1 MIKSINRVAFVLLA
15 IALLAAFFVVADI
28 ITLKSTRDKSEELTY
43 ISLTEEGLGQLTI
56 GLPSESFKSIKQID
70 DMSSEYIDSILSSSH
85 KCSHDFVKSD
95 IDFFGEDIGYYIE
108 QGSERVFIS
117 KDIVV
122 FIRFGS
128 GNNKSDEVQAALTE
142 RDYIST
148 PANVRVKT
156 LGDGAV
162 TVMVASVSSATTKE
176 GGTCKSALP
185 TKEIDAIM
193 NSLKFKKD

>member
-1 MIKSINRVAFVLLA
+1 MSKNRLGRKEGRELIKSINRIAFILLA
-15 IALLAAFFVVADI
+15 ITLLIATG
-28 ITLKSTRDKSEELTY
+28 TLLTNSKEKHSHELTY
-43 ISLTEEGLGQLTI
+43 ISLTEEGLGQLTL
-56 GLPSESFKSIKQID
+56 GLPSESFKSIRQID
-70 DMSSEYIDSILSSSH
+70 DMSSEYIDSILSG
-85 KCSHDFVKSD
+85 SD

-193 NSLKFKKD
+193 NSVKFTLN

>member
-1 MIKSINRVAFVLLA
+1 MIKWLNRVAFVLLA
-15 IALLAAFFVVADI
+15 IALLVASI
-28 ITLKSTRDKSEELTY
+28 ITLKNTRDKSEELTY

-95 IDFFGEDIGYYIE
+95 IDFFGEGIGYYIE

-122 FIRFGS
+122 FIKFGS
-128 GNNKSDEVQAALTE
+128 GNNKSSNVRAAL
-142 RDYIST
+142 

-156 LGDGAV
+156 LGEGAV

>member
-1 MIKSINRVAFVLLA
+1 MIKWLNRIAFILLA
-15 IALLAAFFVVADI
+15 ITLLIATGI
-28 ITLKSTRDKSEELTY
+28 LLTNSKEKHSHELTY

-70 DMSSEYIDSILSSSH
+70 DMSSEYIDSILSG
-85 KCSHDFVKSD
+85 SD

-128 GNNKSDEVQAALTE
+128 GNNKSSNVRAAL
-142 RDYIST
+142 

-156 LGDGAV
+156 LGEGAV
-162 TVMVASVSSATTKE
+162 TVMVASVSSALPTKE
-176 GGTCKSALP
+176 GGTCKV
-185 TKEIDAIM
+185 DAIM
-193 NSLKFKKD
+193 NSLKFTLN